1 MASFAGG
8 DKDFGDFR
16 STSTESANAWRP
28 RSEFAAGVAHDAP
41 SLCAYVCLLG
51 TRRSSRLDP
60 FAKPRAIAAISP
72 FLPLYRDRRRRNPPK
87 AARQRKKR
95 LGLERQS
102 MAHSASKSGAFGE
115 PDRLLKHLSQRS

>member
-16 STSTESANAWRP
+16 STSTESANARRL
-28 RSEFAAGVAHDAP
+28 RSEFGAGVAHDAP

-51 TRRSSRLDP
+51 TRRSVRR
-60 FAKPRAIAAISP
+60 APRNRRYFPILAIASRSP
-72 FLPLYRDRRRRNPPK
+72 EPESAQ

-102 MAHSASKSGAFGE
+102 MAHCASKSGAFGE